1 VITVKTLLR
10 KTAAL
15 AAAILLTA
23 PLLAPPPLQAGTL
36 STDILGMFPKDVGE
50 FAYADM
56 KAARSLPWF
65 RQLRDQMLPGRF
77 KMFEDFLTSAGI
89 DPNTQVDEL
98 AWGSVKATKD
108 HGEEIVGVALG
119 QFNPSAAEER
129 FKQQK
134 LPSKTVRGY
143 KLYAFGSGAGPNDIF
158 FFFLDSNTAAFG
170 MGSVL
175 EKLIEI
181 RFGAGESLLR
191 NDQLF
196 SLISEAN
203 GQGTIWAVLD
213 QSYTRLA
220 MQQLLP
226 QANQFPQA
234 AQLIGRIKAMMINVH
249 ASSGVEARFSAVC
262 GSPDDANLLAAL
274 LQAGVTYR
282 RYQESQTNPDLAQA
296 LDSVTVTPSGDRL
309 QVRIPVSDEQMAALL
324 RNKTFSVPSN

>member
-15 AAAILLTA
+15 AATILLTA
-23 PLLAPPPLQAGTL
+23 PLLAPPLRAGTL

-56 KAARSLPWF
+56 RAARSLPWF
-65 RQLRDQMLPGRF
+65 RQLRDQILPGRF

-98 AWGSVKATKD
+98 AWGSVRATKD

-119 QFNPSAAEER
+119 QFDPAAAEDR

-181 RFGAGESLLR
+181 RFGAGDSLLS

-196 SLISEAN
+196 SLINEAN

-213 QSYTRLA
+213 QGYTRLA

-234 AQLIGRIKAMMINVH
+234 AQLIGRIKAMMINVQ

-282 RYQESQTNPDLAQA
+282 RYQESQTNPELAQA
-296 LDSVTVTPSGDRL
+296 LDSVTVAPSGDRL
-309 QVRIPVSDEQMAALL
+309 QVRIPVSDEQMTALL

>member
-23 PLLAPPPLQAGTL
+23 PLLAPPPLRAGTL

-98 AWGSVKATKD
+98 AWASVKATKD

-119 QFNPSAAEER
+119 QFDPSAAEER

-134 LPSKTVRGY
+134 LPSKSVRGY

-170 MGSVL
+170 MGSVV

-196 SLISEAN
+196 SLINEAN

-234 AQLIGRIKAMMINVH
+234 AQLIGRIKAMMINVQ

-296 LDSVTVTPSGDRL
+296 LDSVTVAPSGDRL

-324 RNKTFSVPSN
+324 RNKTFAVPSN